1 MGSFCS
7 RDRFHKNG
15 LEDVPDLAEISSIQS
30 PDYVLER
37 KMANI
42 RKSISLA
49 RRRIVLSPR
58 TSSSSGT
65 ISLGLTTTLTRTTA
79 ARVTVAILRRVP
91 RKVTFAKSAPWIFRV
106 VAEHQAVS

>member
-7 RDRFHKNG
+7 RDRSHKNR

-37 KMANI
+37 KMTNI

-49 RRRIVLSPR
+49 RRMIVLSPR
-58 TSSSSGT
+58 TSSSSVLGPEIKERRWIT
-65 ISLGLTTTLTRTTA
+65 VLHIYIYMLKGFLIQINISKCTK
-79 ARVTVAILRRVP
+79 I
-91 RKVTFAKSAPWIFRV
+91 
-106 VAEHQAVS
+106 